1 MGYLWN
7 GTEWIWNP
15 AHGPE
20 GGPSRYAVGKKAV
33 NASATQSEME
43 RYKKEQTKPADRVV
57 IRLFDEI
64 ARGGSREQ
72 AAWVR
77 LARYLAREAEAA

>member
-1 MGYLWN
+1 
-7 GTEWIWNP
+7 
-15 AHGPE
+15 
-20 GGPSRYAVGKKAV
+20 
-33 NASATQSEME
+33 ME